1 MPQKNLGLLLAG
13 ILLALWG
20 LAALT
25 TVSISADVAK
35 FVYGGLAIASG
46 VCLVLNK

>member
-20 LAALT
+20 LASLT
-25 TVSISADVAK
+25 TIAVAGDVAR
-35 FVYGGLAIASG
+35 FVYGGLAIGAG